1 MVQPVAVVQA
11 VALLEA
17 GEAEAQPEV
26 VAEVLAVVQE
36 VVVRGVVELA
46 VVVAVVREVLVAPVR
61 AVAAHLAVAGL
72 DRNADVSFVQETPRL
87 AHRTAHA
94 QPGSTA

>member
-61 AVAAHLAVAGL
+61 AVAHLAVAGL